1 MIRFLALLTVIF
13 LTQSIY
19 SQCTDLNTQFTVNQN
34 QFCGSGIHSV
44 ILTNTSSGIN
54 NTVSTY
60 DWFLNGSLVSSTNGL
75 SAPPNINLTTV
86 GNYTIELVGTDTIPC
101 TESFSLQVEVLP
113 VPVSSFTISPD
124 GECAGTTIS
133 FNNTS
138 TNTVAATTYNW
149 NFGDGNTSNSE
160 NPNHSFTS
168 GGNYTVILTVNNG
181 AGCTNSYST
190 TVNALNIPLNS
201 GIIGDDGDGNLIN
214 CLLPGNPTTS
224 QTVSF
229 LNNTTGAASY
239 TWNFGDGNTSTDPN
253 PSHLYTTFGT
263 FPVIM
268 TATGLN
274 GCTITETV
282 SVVFEKFVSASLVL
296 DVTEYSG
303 CVPLTLSTLTNN
315 SINANSFVWDF
326 GDGSAPYTSTTI
338 TPPNHIYTQ
347 AGNYSISLS
356 ASNSCNTANTTI
368 GTIVVVDKPQVNF
381 ALTGNTGCAP
391 AAIGFTNSTTG
402 ASPANAFTWDMGNGN
417 TYNTTVTPP
426 IQAYDTAGVYTVS
439 LTASNACGDSTLT
452 QTIALDTIPLAS
464 FDLLPDEGCSPLT
477 VDINNTSTGNI
488 TQYRWSRTG
497 FGFSYGPTYGPFTY
511 TYTPG
516 NSPVTQNVTLRV
528 LNACGSTTVTQPI
541 IIHRPTRA
549 QFSTSSTTVC
559 LGGDFTYTNQSL
571 GENLTYEWDFGDGS
585 TSTAVGPHTI
595 NYATPG
601 TYDVRL
607 IAKGYCGNDTMIRT
621 VIVHPLTVADIIPLD
636 PIEGCSPMDVS
647 FQNNST
653 GANLTYQW
661 RIDGAYIGN
670 STNIGP
676 INFTETPGNTPVNHT
691 IQLRVNSAC
700 GVQTTETIVIVHR
713 PTEAQ
718 MTVSSNEVCLGESIT
733 ASQTSLGENLTYEW
747 DFGDGST
754 STTAGPHTINYAAP
768 GTYDIRLIAKGYCGN
783 DTITETV
790 TVHPLTVA
798 DMIPLDPIEGCS
810 PMDISFQNNST
821 GANLTYEWRLDG
833 TLIGSS
839 TDIGPINFTETP
851 GNAPVNHT
859 IQLRVNSACGVQT
872 TETIVIVHRPTE
884 AQMSVSPTEVCLGE
898 SFTATQTSLGEN
910 LTYEWDFGDGS
921 TSTTAGPHTIDYS
934 AAGTYDIQLV
944 ALGYCGN
951 DTVRTSVTVH
961 PFPIADFSPDLPNGC
976 EDLEMTFTNNSTPTA
991 LQSWNFGPNAS
1002 PAISTNFDPGTINFP
1017 DAGIEEIVL
1026 IVEENGC
1033 VSSDTNYI
1041 EVFPLPVLD
1050 FTLVPDE
1057 GCSDLEVQIN
1067 NTSVD
1072 NGGETFTWNLGNG
1085 NTFTGYSPLDQ
1096 TYIAINNDSIY
1107 DIQLIVTSGVGCED
1121 SLTRQLIVHPV
1132 PVADFDFDLN
1142 PICQNT
1148 DAVFINNSTVGMAY
1162 EWDFGDGNTSNA
1174 FNPTHQY
1181 ANDGTYTVRLVV
1193 NSPFTC
1199 SDTIF
1204 KDILVH
1210 PTAVPLFSA
1219 TTACFGYETA
1229 FTDQSTG
1236 NVASWNWTFGD
1247 GGTSTDQ
1254 NPSHLYP
1261 SAGNYSADLS
1271 VTTNFGCVT
1280 NLTLPVAVNEI
1291 PVADFSSVNFCHGD
1305 ATAFTNLTSGAT
1317 IGVEWDF
1324 ADGSALNTMNNPSHT
1339 YTTVGDFDVRLV
1351 AFGGSGCSDTI
1362 IQTVTINPVP
1372 TADFSYLT
1380 VCAED
1385 ATFFTDISGGNPDN
1399 YAWDFGNGTFDN
1411 TNNPNPEIVYLNDGT
1426 YTVSLT
1432 VDYTATGCSNSISY
1446 NVDAHPRTTPQFT
1459 ATTACFETETAFTDA
1474 SLNNPVLWEWDFGD
1488 ASPLNT
1494 AQNPTHLYTAPG
1506 TYNVELVTENIF
1518 GCSDTIIQS
1527 IVVNVLPTAGF
1538 DFDTVCLNAATSFTD
1553 LSTDAITWEYSF
1565 GDGNIA
1571 NTNSPNHVFLN
1582 DGNHIVQQVVTNILG
1597 CTDTIIETIIV
1608 RPNPTAIFSTD
1619 IACFSYPTTFTNNSI
1634 DAVASQWI
1642 FDDLGVTNNTNS
1654 PTYIYSVDGTFNP
1667 ELVVENIYGCTDTIT
1682 ESALVLPQPVAD
1694 FSNTTVCA
1702 RDVVSFTNTSLGT
1715 PTRYEWTFDDGSGT
1729 FTTED
1734 VTHTFTNGG
1743 IYDVTLIVENAAGC
1757 SDTLIEPIEVYTV
1770 PNVSFS
1776 ADTVCLFNITHFT
1789 DLSNDLTPIS
1799 TWDWDFGDGNTSP
1812 DQNPTYIYQN
1822 SGVFDVFLT
1831 VTNINGCDSTFSDQV
1846 LVSLVPQADFDF
1858 VSDCFGAPTIFTDL
1872 STNNPGIYLWDFGDG
1887 TTLNGGPNE
1896 QHTYTSPGIYIVEL
1910 QVLGSDSVCS
1920 DSKIKVVSVADGA
1933 QADFL
1938 IPAHVCVNDVFN
1950 FYDNSSASIGTIV
1963 SYEWTMSDGTIYNTA
1978 NGTHTFNA
1986 PGVHQ
1991 VTVNIT
1997 TSDGCQATH
2006 TESIEVLPSTTADF
2020 EWGSTCSNTV
2030 TQFTNT
2036 STGGT
2041 TNWFWNFGDGTTSQ
2055 TQFPTH
2061 VYTAEGDYSV
2071 MLIVQNLSG
2080 CADTIIQTVTID
2092 PSPVINFTNDEVC
2105 FGDLT
2110 TFTNQT
2116 TITSGNVNTYE
2127 WIFGNNEG
2135 NSSQVDPQYEF
2146 TTYAQNHLV
2155 TLIATSD
2162 KGCTDTI
2169 TKPVNLLPIVDFNID
2184 LGDQFGCAPITV
2196 FFDNQSEINGAT
2208 ILNYLWDFGDGN
2220 TSFQQSPTHTFLE
2233 EGSYPVSLTV
2243 FTSTDCQIIATDG
2256 LNLEVFPSPVAA
2268 FDVNPPI
2275 TSVSEAFIK
2284 ITDESQGASF
2294 WEYDLGNGN
2303 YSNSANLSHNFNEV
2317 GSYFITQFVQ
2327 NEYGCTDSTQRAI
2340 EIQEDFT
2347 LYVPNAFTPD
2357 DGNKTNDYFTW
2368 EVSGF
2373 DTFEMRV
2380 FNRWGELI
2388 FETKDP
2394 DGQWDGRHND
2404 QKIRDGVYVW
2414 QVKAM
2419 DLNGD
2424 ERIITG
2430 HVSALK

>member
-1 MIRFLALLTVIF
+1 MVIQINKYIIKFLALLAALLLV
-13 LTQSIY
+13 QSTH
-19 SQCTDLNTQFTVNQN
+19 SQCTDLTPQFTVNQN
-34 QFCGSGIHSV
+34 QFCGPGTHTIN
-44 ILTNTSSGIN
+44 LTNTSTGAN
-54 NTVSTY
+54 NTTADFEWY
-60 DWFLNGSLVSSTNGL
+60 LNGTLVSNSVGL
-75 SAPPNINLTTV
+75 ANPGSIQITTV
-86 GNYTIELVGTDTIPC
+86 GTHTIELVGIDSEPC
-101 TESFSLQVEVLP
+101 TASTSIDIDVLP
-113 VPVSSFTISPD
+113 VPVSSFTFSPD
-124 GECAGTTIS
+124 GVCAETAIS

-138 TNTVAATTYNW
+138 TNTVAGTVYSW
-149 NFGDGNTSNSE
+149 DFGDGNISSDE
-160 NPNHSFTS
+160 NPTHTYTA
-168 GGNYTVILTVNNG
+168 GGTYTVTLNVDNG
-181 AGCTNSYST
+181 VGCTDSYSIDVT
-190 TVNALNIPLNS
+190 SLEIPLRN
-201 GIIGDDGDGNLIN
+201 GIIGDDGDGNTTN
-214 CLLPGNPTTS
+214 CLLPGDPATTQS
-224 QTVSF
+224 VSF
-229 LNNTTGAASY
+229 SNNTTGATSY
-239 TWNFGDGNTSTDPN
+239 FWDFGDGNTSTDPN
-253 PSHLYTTFGT
+253 PSNLYTTYGT
-263 FPVIM
+263 FPVTM
-268 TATGLN
+268 TATGPN
-274 GCTITETV
+274 GCTTSETI
-282 SVVFEKFVSASLVL
+282 SVVFEKFVSSSLVL

-303 CVPLTLSTLTNN
+303 CAPLSLTTLTNN
-315 SINANSFVWDF
+315 SINASDFVWDF
-326 GDGSAPYTSTTI
+326 GDGSPVYNTTSP

-347 AGNYSISLS
+347 AGNYTISLS
-356 ASNSCNTANTTI
+356 ASNSCNTANATI
-368 GTIVVVDKPQVNF
+368 SPIIIVDKPQVNF
-381 ALTGNTGCAP
+381 SLTGYNGCAP
-391 AAIGFTNSTTG
+391 ASIGFVNHTTG
-402 ASPANAFTWDMGNGN
+402 ALPANDHNWDMGNGN

-426 IQAYDTAGVYTVS
+426 TQSYNESGVYTVS
-439 LTASNACGDSTLT
+439 LTSGNACGDSTLT
-452 QTIALDTIPLAS
+452 RVITLDTIPLAS

-488 TQYRWSRTG
+488 DEYRWTRTG
-497 FGFSYGPTYGPFTY
+497 FGYSYGPTYGPFTY
-511 TYTPG
+511 TYPPG
-516 NSPVTQNVTLRV
+516 NSPVTENVTLRV
-528 LNACGSTTVTQPI
+528 ANSCGNTTVTKPI
-541 IIHRPTRA
+541 VIHRPTRA
-549 QFSTSSTTVC
+549 QFTTSATTVC
-559 LGGDFTYTNQSL
+559 LGGDFTFTNGSL

-585 TSTAVGPHTI
+585 TSTTAGPHTI
-595 NYATPG
+595 NYTTPG

-607 IAKGYCGNDTMIRT
+607 VAKGYCGNDTITRT
-621 VIVHPLTVADIIPLD
+621 VVVHPPTVADMTPLD

-661 RIDGAYIGN
+661 SVDGVYIGN
-670 STNIGP
+670 STDIGP

-898 SFTATQTSLGEN
+898 SFTTTQTSLGENLTYEWDFGDGSTSTTAGPHIINYAAPGTYDIRLIAKGYCGNDTITETVTVHPLTVADMIPLDPIEGCSPMDISFQNNSTGANLTYEWRLDGTLIGSSTDIGPINFTETPGNAPVNHTIQLRVNSACGVQTTETIVIVHRPTEAQMSVSPTEVCLGESFTATQTSLGEN

-961 PFPIADFSPDLPNGC
+961 PFPIADFSPDLLNGC
-976 EDLEMTFTNNSTPTA
+976 EYLEMTFTNNSTPTA

-1162 EWDFGDGNTSNA
+1162 EWDFGDRNTSNA

-1385 ATFFTDISGGNPDN
+1385 TTFFTDISGGNPDN

-1474 SLNNPVLWEWDFGD
+1474 SLN
-1488 ASPLNT
+1488 
-1494 AQNPTHLYTAPG
+1494 
-1506 TYNVELVTENIF
+1506 
-1518 GCSDTIIQS
+1518 
-1527 IVVNVLPTAGF
+1527 
-1538 DFDTVCLNAATSFTD
+1538 
-1553 LSTDAITWEYSF
+1553 
-1565 GDGNIA
+1565 
-1571 NTNSPNHVFLN
+1571 
-1582 DGNHIVQQVVTNILG
+1582 
-1597 CTDTIIETIIV
+1597 
-1608 RPNPTAIFSTD
+1608 
-1619 IACFSYPTTFTNNSI
+1619 
-1634 DAVASQWI
+1634 
-1642 FDDLGVTNNTNS
+1642 
-1654 PTYIYSVDGTFNP
+1654 
-1667 ELVVENIYGCTDTIT
+1667 
-1682 ESALVLPQPVAD
+1682 
-1694 FSNTTVCA
+1694 
-1702 RDVVSFTNTSLGT
+1702 
-1715 PTRYEWTFDDGSGT
+1715 
-1729 FTTED
+1729 
-1734 VTHTFTNGG
+1734 
-1743 IYDVTLIVENAAGC
+1743 
-1757 SDTLIEPIEVYTV
+1757 
-1770 PNVSFS
+1770 
-1776 ADTVCLFNITHFT
+1776 
-1789 DLSNDLTPIS
+1789 
-1799 TWDWDFGDGNTSP
+1799 
-1812 DQNPTYIYQN
+1812 
-1822 SGVFDVFLT
+1822 
-1831 VTNINGCDSTFSDQV
+1831 
-1846 LVSLVPQADFDF
+1846 
-1858 VSDCFGAPTIFTDL
+1858 
-1872 STNNPGIYLWDFGDG
+1872 
-1887 TTLNGGPNE
+1887 
-1896 QHTYTSPGIYIVEL
+1896 
-1910 QVLGSDSVCS
+1910 
-1920 DSKIKVVSVADGA
+1920 
-1933 QADFL
+1933 
-1938 IPAHVCVNDVFN
+1938 
-1950 FYDNSSASIGTIV
+1950 
-1963 SYEWTMSDGTIYNTA
+1963 
-1978 NGTHTFNA
+1978 
-1986 PGVHQ
+1986 
-1991 VTVNIT
+1991 
-1997 TSDGCQATH
+1997 
-2006 TESIEVLPSTTADF
+2006 
-2020 EWGSTCSNTV
+2020 
-2030 TQFTNT
+2030 
-2036 STGGT
+2036 
-2041 TNWFWNFGDGTTSQ
+2041 
-2055 TQFPTH
+2055 
-2061 VYTAEGDYSV
+2061 
-2071 MLIVQNLSG
+2071 
-2080 CADTIIQTVTID
+2080 
-2092 PSPVINFTNDEVC
+2092 
-2105 FGDLT
+2105 
-2110 TFTNQT
+2110 
-2116 TITSGNVNTYE
+2116 
-2127 WIFGNNEG
+2127 
-2135 NSSQVDPQYEF
+2135 
-2146 TTYAQNHLV
+2146 
-2155 TLIATSD
+2155 
-2162 KGCTDTI
+2162 
-2169 TKPVNLLPIVDFNID
+2169 
-2184 LGDQFGCAPITV
+2184 
-2196 FFDNQSEINGAT
+2196 
-2208 ILNYLWDFGDGN
+2208 
-2220 TSFQQSPTHTFLE
+2220 
-2233 EGSYPVSLTV
+2233 
-2243 FTSTDCQIIATDG
+2243 
-2256 LNLEVFPSPVAA
+2256 
-2268 FDVNPPI
+2268 
-2275 TSVSEAFIK
+2275 
-2284 ITDESQGASF
+2284 
-2294 WEYDLGNGN
+2294 
-2303 YSNSANLSHNFNEV
+2303 
-2317 GSYFITQFVQ
+2317 
-2327 NEYGCTDSTQRAI
+2327 
-2340 EIQEDFT
+2340 
-2347 LYVPNAFTPD
+2347 
-2357 DGNKTNDYFTW
+2357 
-2368 EVSGF
+2368 
-2373 DTFEMRV
+2373 
-2380 FNRWGELI
+2380 
-2388 FETKDP
+2388 KD
-2394 DGQWDGRHND
+2394 
-2404 QKIRDGVYVW
+2404 
-2414 QVKAM
+2414 
-2419 DLNGD
+2419 
-2424 ERIITG
+2424 
-2430 HVSALK
+2430 